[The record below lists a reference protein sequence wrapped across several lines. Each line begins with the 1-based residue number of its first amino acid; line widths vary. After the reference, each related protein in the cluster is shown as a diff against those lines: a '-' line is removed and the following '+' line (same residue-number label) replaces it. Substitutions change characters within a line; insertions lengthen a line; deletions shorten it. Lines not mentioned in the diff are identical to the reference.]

1 MKKKIGII
9 IGIIAF
15 IIFMVG
21 SILYYNY
28 YINNMKEENNLESIA
43 TNNAKLE
50 EIKEE
55 LIENKSQDTTSGKTQ
70 EETVGKKKTL
80 LYFGATWCGYCK
92 LMEPYINQISNEM
105 RDTVTVKK
113 YDCDI
118 DIEIASQ
125 YNITAL
131 PTIIILEEGEI
142 INRLVGYREKTV
154 IANALK

>member
-9 IGIIAF
+9 IGIIGF
-15 IIFMVG
+15 FIFMVG
-21 SILYYNY
+21 SIVYYNY

-43 TNNAKLE
+43 KNNAELE

-55 LIENKSQDTTSGKTQ
+55 LIENKSQDTTSGKIQ

-92 LMEPYINQISNEM
+92 LMEPYINEISNEM
-105 RDTVTVKK
+105 SDTVTVKK